1 MVLQE
6 ISSISFHCNVTNQM
20 KSGSL
25 LLVTVMIQ
33 SLLMDWEE
41 QIKHCPASLIGEQLQ
56 TTWNF
61 PIWLWILYFPC
72 QGMFY
77 IIWPKNKNKDFKKFN
92 MSTVPRTCVGKF
104 LKEAILCWC
113 IAVVI
118 CYLLVIF
125 SFPAIVCMYYDTR
138 QKWKWYTSE

>member
-1 MVLQE
+1 M
-6 ISSISFHCNVTNQM
+6 TNQM
-20 KSGSL
+20 RSRTL

-41 QIKHCPASLIGEQLQ
+41 QIKHYPASLIGEQLQ

-77 IIWPKNKNKDFKKFN
+77 IIWPKNKNKDFKNLN
-92 MSTVPRTCVGKF
+92 MSTVDCPQN
-104 LKEAILCWC
+104 LCWK
-113 IAVVI
+113 IPKSQSNS
-118 CYLLVIF
+118 LLMCSCGHMLFI
-125 SFPAIVCMYYDTR
+125 SYI
-138 QKWKWYTSE
+138 

>member
-1 MVLQE
+1 MG
-6 ISSISFHCNVTNQM
+6 IYIHCIMTNQM
-20 KSGSL
+20 RSETL

-41 QIKHCPASLIGEQLQ
+41 QIKHYPASLIGEQLQ

-77 IIWPKNKNKDFKKFN
+77 IIWPKNKNKDFKNLN
-92 MSTVPRTCVGKF
+92 MSTVHRTCVGKF
-104 LKEAILCWC
+104 LRAKAILCWC
-113 IAVVI
+113 VAVVI

-125 SFPAIVCMYYDTR
+125 SSCYSMYVLWHKT
-138 QKWKWYTSE
+138 EMEMIH